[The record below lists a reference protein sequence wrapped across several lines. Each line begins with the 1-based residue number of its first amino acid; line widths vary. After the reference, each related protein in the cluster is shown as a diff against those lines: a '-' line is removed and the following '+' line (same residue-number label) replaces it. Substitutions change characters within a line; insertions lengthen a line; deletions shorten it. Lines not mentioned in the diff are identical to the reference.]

1 MRKARRD
8 RGRVEEVVARATA
21 RAAVAAPIADI
32 VPLTHAAADRE
43 FEKMSR
49 WRARSDAMQE
59 RHRMLGEEIQKQ
71 VGDSRQS
78 TAQNI

>member
-21 RAAVAAPIADI
+21 RAAVATPIADI

-49 WRARSDAMQE
+49 
-59 RHRMLGEEIQKQ
+59 
-71 VGDSRQS
+71 
-78 TAQNI
+78 